1 MLVCLDCDTSFSSW
15 SSLQHHQWFGQCA
28 TPPLSTLAGALPL
41 LTAGVYVD
49 PEVIARVVHEAHR
62 ALQVELGE
70 DAISPPWDE
79 APEWLRAGTLA
90 GVQEALDG
98 AAPWELHETWCARRF
113 ADGWRYGAVKDAQ
126 AKTHP
131 LLRDY
136 DMLPDDQR
144 RKDELMASIVA
155 TLR

>member
-1 MLVCLDCDTSFSSW
+1 ML
-15 SSLQHHQWFGQCA
+15 
-28 TPPLSTLAGALPL
+28 P
-41 LTAGVYVD
+41 AGVVDVD

-70 DAISPPWDE
+70 GAISPPWDE

-90 GVQEALDG
+90 GVREAMEG
-98 AAPWELHETWCARRF
+98 AAPWELHERWCARRF
-113 ADGWRYGAVKDAQ
+113 AEGWRDGEVKDEA
-126 AKTHP
+126 ARTHP
-131 LLRDY
+131 LLCGY
-136 DMLPDDQR
+136 DLLPDDHR